1 MRLNRKTGGLAERI
15 LRERLAALG
24 LAFRI
29 HARDVV
35 GHPDLVFDD
44 RKLCVFCDGDFW
56 HGRRWGALRVR
67 LQDRSNAAYW
77 LAKIASNRNRDRRV
91 NIELRRAGW
100 KVVRIWEG
108 DLLRAPDLAAAR
120 VVATLNTR

>member
-1 MRLNRKTGGLAERI
+1 
-15 LRERLAALG
+15 
-24 LAFRI
+24 
-29 HARDVV
+29 
-35 GHPDLVFDD
+35 
-44 RKLCVFCDGDFW
+44 
-56 HGRRWGALRVR
+56 LRVR